1 MPFAAGAAWAAL
13 LFLIPRGY
21 AIDDTY
27 IHLQYAR
34 NLAGGEG
41 LRFSA
46 GTPPVYACS
55 SPAWAF
61 LLSLPFHAGLGGPVA
76 ARLLSSIS
84 AGAAAVLAW
93 AAAGRIAGN
102 KGGSV
107 PAAAMIFCMA
117 DPWIIRW
124 GASGMEASLAAAV
137 AAAWLL
143 TMLSRSVR
151 PSASGALAGLAFLVR
166 PELAILGPLGLL
178 RGEYRTSLRRT
189 ALLIL
194 PWVAAVSAWSL
205 FALSYFGRAV
215 PEAVSAKASTVPILS
230 YLASELPR
238 LAGSLA
244 VSCGPLAAAAVIR
257 SVVRGK
263 GYPPEGSGRRRTGI
277 SLAVLPAV
285 ILSVMLLA
293 GGAPATTRYLVPVMP
308 VLFAGL
314 ASAAFGPGPVP
325 RRGAGAASVLT
336 LSLQIWL
343 SASVVWP
350 HMAVAAANMEIYREV
365 ASGLDSLT
373 PPGSLVAVQEI
384 GVFGYEGHRGLLDL
398 GGLVTPGAR
407 SGFPG
412 LDADAMA
419 SVAYLREH
427 GATHILDPHGAVARL
442 AGSEDRLGV
451 AFEPLGS
458 WVFPGGTSLSG
469 GETYTRILY
478 RLDWR

>member
-1 MPFAAGAAWAAL
+1 
-13 LFLIPRGY
+13 
-21 AIDDTY
+21 
-27 IHLQYAR
+27 
-34 NLAGGEG
+34 
-41 LRFSA
+41 
-46 GTPPVYACS
+46 
-55 SPAWAF
+55 
-61 LLSLPFHAGLGGPVA
+61 
-76 ARLLSSIS
+76 
-84 AGAAAVLAW
+84 
-93 AAAGRIAGN
+93 
-102 KGGSV
+102 
-107 PAAAMIFCMA
+107 
-117 DPWIIRW
+117 
-124 GASGMEASLAAAV
+124 MEASLAAAV

-178 RGEYRTSLRRT
+178 RSEYRTSLRRT
-189 ALLIL
+189 TLLIL
-194 PWVAAVSAWSL
+194 PWGAVVSAWSL

-244 VSCGPLAAAAVIR
+244 VSCGPLAAAAIFA
-257 SVVRGK
+257 VVRGK
-263 GYPPEGSGRRRTGI
+263 GPSPEGSVRRTGGI

-285 ILSVMLLA
+285 ILAVMLLA
-293 GGAPATTRYLVPVMP
+293 GGAPATTRYMVPVMP
-308 VLFAGL
+308 LLFAGL
-314 ASAAFGPGPVP
+314 ASAAFGPGALP

-336 LSLQIWL
+336 LALQIWF

-350 HMAVAAANMEIYREV
+350 HMAVAAANMGIYGEV

-384 GVFGYEGHRGLLDL
+384 GVFGYEGHRRLLDL

-407 SGFPG
+407 SGYPG
-412 LDADAMA
+412 LDTDAMA
-419 SVAYLREH
+419 SVSYLRDR
-427 GATHILDPHGAVARL
+427 GVTHILDPHGAVARL

-469 GETYTRILY
+469 GETYTRVLY